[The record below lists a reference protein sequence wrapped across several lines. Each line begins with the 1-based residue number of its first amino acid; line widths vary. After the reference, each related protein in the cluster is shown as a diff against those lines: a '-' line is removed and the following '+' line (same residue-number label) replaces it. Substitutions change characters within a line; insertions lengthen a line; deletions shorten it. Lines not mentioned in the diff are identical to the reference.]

1 MKVKNQ
7 LFLNFCCYFQ
17 SLEKFSGLTHQ
28 VSCNL
33 DTFIRTIHDTEFPN
47 SVDSTQLLL
56 DEQGTEYEK
65 LKDEILSA
73 AKHGE
78 SLLEDIKGR
87 DECGKEFS
95 ERTGNISAVERYV
108 NFSWF

>member
-1 MKVKNQ
+1 M
-7 LFLNFCCYFQ
+7 
-17 SLEKFSGLTHQ
+17 
-28 VSCNL
+28 
-33 DTFIRTIHDTEFPN
+33 
-47 SVDSTQLLL
+47 LL

-87 DECGKEFS
+87 DESGKEFS
-95 ERTGNISAVERYV
+95 ERTGNISAVERWV
-108 NFSWF
+108 IFSWF